1 MLQEDAGQHEPND
14 RIDSQLQKRFDS
26 PATFFGSGNS
36 KRTYGPLPTERV
48 ALSAP

>member
-14 RIDSQLQKRFDS
+14 RINSQLQKRFDS
-26 PATFFGSGNS
+26 PFFESGNS